1 MRVYQFRHVGLKAK
15 PDKGCST
22 SDVPNNTCNT
32 NCGQLKMGD
41 FCCLATIFLLVHIP
55 LQFVA

>member
-15 PDKGCST
+15 PNKGCST

-32 NCGQLKMGD
+32 YCGQLKPRY
-41 FCCLATIFLLVHIP
+41 FLVNA
-55 LQFVA
+55 FG